1 MKGLALLHVL
11 QDNSISSQYHPMI
24 HKSSIQLLRFPF
36 SWFLMPVF
44 WFTISFVDNIDWINA
59 VISFLILHLL
69 VYPSSNGY
77 NSYMDQDTSSI
88 GGIKHPPLPDKELFF
103 ITIVMDAIALLLSL
117 TISLNFTYLLLIY
130 ILCSRLYS
138 YRRIRLKQYPIIGY
152 LTVILNQGGVI
163 FLMIYHSATHESIQ
177 SIPLLGFITA
187 CLLIGGFYP
196 ITQIYQHDS
205 DKKDHVTTISML
217 LGKRGTFIFC
227 GILYVIAFSLLFL
240 YFREHQQ
247 LWLFIVLQT
256 FFLPVAVYFLIW
268 ALEVWK
274 DPQKA
279 DYEHTMK
286 MNWIASTC
294 TSMAFIT
301 LLLIQHFD

>member
-1 MKGLALLHVL
+1 
-11 QDNSISSQYHPMI
+11 
-24 HKSSIQLLRFPF
+24 
-36 SWFLMPVF
+36 
-44 WFTISFVDNIDWINA
+44 
-59 VISFLILHLL
+59 
-69 VYPSSNGY
+69 
-77 NSYMDQDTSSI
+77 MDQDTSSI

-103 ITIVMDAIALLLSL
+103 ITIIMDTIALLLSL
-117 TISLNFTYLLLIY
+117 FISLYFSCLLLIY
-130 ILCSRLYS
+130 IICSRLYS
-138 YRRIRLKQYPIIGY
+138 YRRIRLKKYPIIGY

-163 FLMIYHSATHESIQ
+163 FLMIYNGANYEAVQT
-177 SIPLLGFITA
+177 IPFVGVITA

-205 DKKDHVTTISML
+205 DRNDHVITISML

-227 GILYVIAFSLLFL
+227 GILYIITFGLLFL
-240 YFREHQQ
+240 YFKEQQQ
-247 LWLFIVLQT
+247 LVLFIVLQI
-256 FFLPVAVYFLIW
+256 FFLPVAVYFLTW
-268 ALEVWK
+268 AVKVWN

-301 LLLIQHFD
+301 LLFIQYFD

>member
-1 MKGLALLHVL
+1 
-11 QDNSISSQYHPMI
+11 
-24 HKSSIQLLRFPF
+24 
-36 SWFLMPVF
+36 
-44 WFTISFVDNIDWINA
+44 
-59 VISFLILHLL
+59 
-69 VYPSSNGY
+69 
-77 NSYMDQDTSSI
+77 MDQDTSSI

-117 TISLNFTYLLLIY
+117 FISLYFSCLLLVY
-130 ILCSRLYS
+130 IICSRLYS
-138 YRRIRLKQYPIIGY
+138 YRRIRLKKYPIIGY

-163 FLMIYHSATHESIQ
+163 FLMIYTSVNPKGFQ
-177 SIPLLGFITA
+177 SIPVVGIITA

-205 DKKDHVTTISML
+205 DRNDHVSTISML

-240 YFREHQQ
+240 YFKDHYQ
-247 LWLFIVLQT
+247 LFLFFVLQI

-268 ALEVWK
+268 AMKVWK

-301 LLLIQHFD
+301 LLFIQYFD

>member
-1 MKGLALLHVL
+1 MVKR
-11 QDNSISSQYHPMI
+11 
-24 HKSSIQLLRFPF
+24 SSIQLLRFPF

-44 WFTISFVDNIDWINA
+44 WFAISFVENIDWVNA
-59 VISFLILHLL
+59 VISFLILHVL

-117 TISLNFTYLLLIY
+117 FISLYFSCLLLVY
-130 ILCSRLYS
+130 IICSRLYS
-138 YRRIRLKQYPIIGY
+138 YRRIRLKKYPIIGY

-163 FLMIYHSATHESIQ
+163 FLMIYTSANHEGFQ
-177 SIPLLGFITA
+177 SIPVIGVITA

-205 DKKDHVTTISML
+205 DRKDQVTTISML
-217 LGKRGTFIFC
+217 LGKRRTFIFC
-227 GILYVIAFSLLFL
+227 GILYIIAFGLLFL
-240 YFREHQQ
+240 YFKQQQQ
-247 LWLFIVLQT
+247 LFLFIVLQI

-268 ALEVWK
+268 AMKVWK

-301 LLLIQHFD
+301 LLFIQYFD

>member
-1 MKGLALLHVL
+1 MKGLALLHVF
-11 QDNSISSQYHPMI
+11 QDSSNRYLAMI
-24 HKSSIQLLRFPF
+24 QKSSIQLLRFPF

-44 WFTISFVDNIDWINA
+44 WFAIIFVENINWVNTA
-59 VISFLILHLL
+59 ISFLILHLL

-88 GGIKHPPLPDKELFF
+88 GGIKYPPLPDKELYF

-117 TISLNFTYLLLIY
+117 FISIYFSCLLLVY
-130 ILCSRLYS
+130 IICSRLYS
-138 YRRIRLKQYPIIGY
+138 YRRIRLKKYPIIGY
-152 LTVILNQGGVI
+152 LTVILNQGGII
-163 FLMIYHSATHESIQ
+163 FLMIYTSTNHEVVQ
-177 SIPLLGFITA
+177 SIPLIGVITA

-205 DKKDHVTTISML
+205 DRNDQVMTLSML

-227 GILYVIAFSLLFL
+227 GILYIIAFGLLFI
-240 YFREHQQ
+240 YFKKQQQ
-247 LWLFIVLQT
+247 LYLFFVLQI
-256 FFLPVAVYFLIW
+256 FFLPVAVYFFNW
-268 ALEVWK
+268 ALKVWK

-279 DYEHTMK
+279 DYEHTMR

-294 TSMAFIT
+294 TSIGFIT
-301 LLLIQHFD
+301 LLLIKHFD